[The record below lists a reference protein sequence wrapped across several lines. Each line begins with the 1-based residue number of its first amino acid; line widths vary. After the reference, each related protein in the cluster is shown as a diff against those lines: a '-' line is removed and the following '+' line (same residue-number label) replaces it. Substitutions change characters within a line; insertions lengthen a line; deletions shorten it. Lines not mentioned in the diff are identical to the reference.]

1 MPLSY
6 TWGKDHPKS
15 LISSLLWLQSSR
27 AAQFVDQIPIL
38 VQENHLPHS
47 FLKMDALKSLAK
59 ITACSCCSLHRE
71 AHIFTSFSYRGSLF
85 PPCPWCSG
93 LLRDWRNCP
102 TWGGEG
108 RALEIQLFHNP
119 LHSVVSCSAL
129 KCGRIMLC
137 LILPENSVASVYSKL
152 CLAFTND
159 IWVDASRLKITRAC
173 LPFWCYWKASV
184 RQCLWV
190 LCFNKIFT
198 NCSPGWAQALERF
211 TPVKTPNLS
220 ESFSVARY
228 PTKQHL
234 CVLSQSFTGVRWCEK
249 NVKPNPITSSLGA
262 TWISAGQNLT
272 PQSSVSPKGRTVI
285 PVLLSLNWFWS
296 HCLL

>member
-1 MPLSY
+1 MVTSVVGWTQFFSTAWLPHCFLFPLELGDIDRGSDLVKRNGKIRACWGCLWDTVVGIPAWSLGNDHSLWIFSLRKINCCLLPTKSKKDLYWERFWIWENKMPLSY
-6 TWGKDHPKS
+6 TWGKDHLKS

-47 FLKMDALKSLAK
+47 FLKTDAVKSLAK

-129 KCGRIMLC
+129 KCGSIMLC
-137 LILPENSVASVYSKL
+137 LILPENSVASVYSKY
-152 CLAFTND
+152 A
-159 IWVDASRLKITRAC
+159 
-173 LPFWCYWKASV
+173 
-184 RQCLWV
+184 
-190 LCFNKIFT
+190 
-198 NCSPGWAQALERF
+198 
-211 TPVKTPNLS
+211 
-220 ESFSVARY
+220 
-228 PTKQHL
+228 
-234 CVLSQSFTGVRWCEK
+234 
-249 NVKPNPITSSLGA
+249 
-262 TWISAGQNLT
+262 
-272 PQSSVSPKGRTVI
+272 
-285 PVLLSLNWFWS
+285 
-296 HCLL
+296 